1 MRASNRLSNMLLPKV
16 YLADRD
22 NAVLHLEAPQENFL
36 EIHLRHS
43 QVVQAAS
50 FHLDTSE
57 VHQAPL

>member
-1 MRASNRLSNMLLPKV
+1 MLLPKV